1 MRVRGEEGRNERA
14 IRKIVLKERGD
25 GERIIEGKEEE
36 RREGERKRYMGPIF
50 FQHLLSSRYTLV
62 YILRVYQFLHS
73 RAFRASNK
81 KI

>member
-14 IRKIVLKERGD
+14 IRKIVLKERGY

-50 FQHLLSSRYTLV
+50 FSTHF
-62 YILRVYQFLHS
+62 I
-73 RAFRASNK
+73 K
-81 KI
+81 

>member
-1 MRVRGEEGRNERA
+1 MRERVEEGRNERA

-50 FQHLLSSRYTLV
+50 FFN
-62 YILRVYQFLHS
+62 IFYQVG
-73 RAFRASNK
+73 N
-81 KI
+81 